1 MIIEGI
7 IGLVMNVIMADN
19 ATGHKVSKGILMY
32 SRLER
37 QKIEP
42 KEEVHQL
49 IKDTILEQGENHV
62 NQGNT

>member
-1 MIIEGI
+1 
-7 IGLVMNVIMADN
+7 MNVIMADN

-42 KEEVHQL
+42 KEE
-49 IKDTILEQGENHV
+49 ILKKYKMV
-62 NQGNT
+62 TK

>member
-49 IKDTILEQGENHV
+49 VKDTILEQGENHV
-62 NQGNT
+62 N